1 MNRRKPKETA
11 DQALIIVD
19 MQNYY
24 LQSDAPFARYHALRA
39 GDDALDYIQ
48 QRVNRIVLPNIGRL
62 LFFFRERG
70 RPVVFLRLC
79 AQKADRSDLHPAF
92 RAVWRDGANI
102 DIPDVYPLASDP
114 LAEVHPA
121 IAPRPSEIVINKTT
135 FSAFTSTR
143 LDEILRELC
152 VHTLVFAGLAT
163 SQCVDTTA
171 RDAADR
177 GYTVIHIEDGQADY
191 NEMFHNASLF
201 ASRGVC
207 GGLLYETD
215 EYLERQTILFPVD

>member
-1 MNRRKPKETA
+1 MTE
-11 DQALIIVD
+11 L
-19 MQNYY
+19 
-24 LQSDAPFARYHALRA
+24 AR
-39 GDDALDYIQ
+39 
-48 QRVNRIVLPNIGRL
+48 V
-62 LFFFRERG
+62 
-70 RPVVFLRLC
+70 
-79 AQKADRSDLHPAF
+79 
-92 RAVWRDGANI
+92 
-102 DIPDVYPLASDP
+102 
-114 LAEVHPA
+114 
-121 IAPRPSEIVINKTT
+121 
-135 FSAFTSTR
+135 
-143 LDEILRELC
+143 
-152 VHTLVFAGLAT
+152 LVFVGLAT